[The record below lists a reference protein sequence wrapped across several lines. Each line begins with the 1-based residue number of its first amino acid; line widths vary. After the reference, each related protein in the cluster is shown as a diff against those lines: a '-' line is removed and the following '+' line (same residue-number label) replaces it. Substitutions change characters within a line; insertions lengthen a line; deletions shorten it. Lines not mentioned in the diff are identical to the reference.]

1 MISINKLIV
10 VLLFVRNNTNTK
22 DDCVK
27 KMF

>member
-22 DDCVK
+22 DDYVK